1 MTKEELVAKM
11 AEKAMLPKTT
21 VNAALNAF
29 CAVIAESL
37 AKGERVT
44 IPGFG
49 SFDVTYR
56 DARKGRNP
64 KTGEAIDVPAKIT
77 PKFSAGS
84 HLKQTL
90 N

>member
-11 AEKAMLPKTT
+11 AEKAKLPKTT
-21 VNAALNAF
+21 VNVVLNTF
-29 CAVIAESL
+29 CEVITESL
-37 AKGERVT
+37 ANGEKVT

-56 DARKGRNP
+56 DARRGRNP
-64 KTGEAIDVPAKIT
+64 KTGEAIDIPAKIT

-84 HLKQTL
+84 HLKQVL
-90 N
+90 K